1 MIAFAWMESVY
12 WREPLWLLLALQPFL
27 LLAMRRLSN
36 KSKLSRY
43 ADPELQAW
51 TRWHGIEKPLSWFFS
66 RNTLY
71 IASWL
76 LLAIS
81 MAGPRLLLEQP
92 ASAESAD
99 MNIMIVVDVSRSM
112 RTRDIDPSRLR
123 RVQIE
128 INELLQSAP
137 NSRIGIILYTSRAH
151 LLLPFTHDFNAVE
164 YYLKFIDSI
173 PLPTY
178 GSQASNALALA
189 RKEIQA
195 ASFESKSTVLWLTD
209 GDISSNKNDSLQQVR
224 AAIND
229 LKKASIPLYI
239 LGVGSPEG
247 DAIPDNE
254 SGWLQHQGRPVISR
268 LDESLL
274 ADLASTG
281 KGRFIIARNDDS
293 DWQYLYRQGMAAGS
307 TTFSDKISN
316 DETIWQELYP
326 WFLLPAIILL
336 FICLMPYRLL
346 SVSSPKVLLPIC
358 LLIVACLLQT
368 DEASAESPASDH
380 SAELANMAYQSYV
393 TEQFNQA
400 ADFYRQLSGFHGRI
414 GEGNSYYRLAEYS
427 QAITQFNQAVM
438 LANNDQQRGSA
449 IYNLAN
455 ATFMTGDY
463 ALATALYRDSLLYR
477 PSHEASMA
485 NLNISLSLQQL
496 IEDQMQQGLAGRM
509 GTGPRTAR
517 AEQGLDINKQGSMA
531 FDNEEERKKAK
542 LPLPDIPPEELS
554 KLLAKG
560 LAHVRLVQ
568 NGSSSSGLITDNNQS
583 RWHQDIV
590 AARLRMRELEDIQ
603 VLLWKRLF
611 EMEEGFP
618 APLEEAE
625 VVPGNLPW

>member
-1 MIAFAWMESVY
+1 MMATAWMESVY

-92 ASAESAD
+92 ASAESPD
-99 MNIMIVVDVSRSM
+99 VNIMIVVDVSRSM
-112 RTRDIDPSRLR
+112 RTRDIEPSRLR

-178 GSQASNALALA
+178 GSQASDALALA
-189 RKEIQA
+189 RKEIEA

-209 GDISSNKNDSLQQVR
+209 GDIFNDKNDSLQQLR
-224 AAIND
+224 EAIND
-229 LKKASIPLYI
+229 LKKVSIPLYI

-254 SGWLQHQGRPVISR
+254 SGWLQHEGRPVISR
-268 LDESLL
+268 MDETLL
-274 ADLASTG
+274 ADLANAG
-281 KGRFIIARNDDS
+281 QGRFIIAQNDDS
-293 DWQYLYRQGMAAGS
+293 DWQYLYQQGMAAGS
-307 TTFSDKISN
+307 TTFSDKISS

-346 SVSSPKVLLPIC
+346 SVSRPKVLVPMC
-358 LLIVACLLQT
+358 LLILACLLHT
-368 DEASAESPASDH
+368 DEASAESLASDH
-380 SAELANMAYQSYV
+380 SAKLANMAYQSYV
-393 TEQFNQA
+393 AEQFNQA
-400 ADFYRQLSGFHGRI
+400 ADFYRQLSGFQGRL
-414 GEGNSYYRLAEYS
+414 GEGNSYYRLAEYP
-427 QAITQFNQAVM
+427 QAITQFNQAIM
-438 LANNDQQRGSA
+438 LASNDQQRGSA

-463 ALATALYRDSLLYR
+463 ALAAVLYKDSLLYR

-485 NLNISLSLQQL
+485 NLNISLSLQQR
-496 IEDQMQQGLAGRM
+496 IEDQIQQGLAGRM

-517 AEQGLDINKQGSMA
+517 AEQGLDINNQGAMA
-531 FDNEEERKKAK
+531 FDNEEERKNTE
-542 LPLPDIPPEELS
+542 LPLPDIPPQELS
-554 KLLAKG
+554 KLLARG
-560 LAHVRLVQ
+560 LAHVRLAQ
-568 NGSSSSGLITDNNQS
+568 NGSSSTGGTTGNNQS
-583 RWHQDIV
+583 RWHQDTA
-590 AARLRMRELEDIQ
+590 AARLRMRELEDMQ
-603 VLLWKRLF
+603 ALLWKRVF
-611 EMEEGFP
+611 EMEEGFA
-618 APLEEAE
+618 APVEEP
-625 VVPGNLPW
+625 VNVPGVQPW

>member
-1 MIAFAWMESVY
+1 MIDTAWMESVY
-12 WREPLWLLLALQPFL
+12 WREPLWLLLAFQPFV

-36 KSKLSRY
+36 KSKLSTY

-51 TRWHGIEKPLSWFFS
+51 TSWHGIVKPLSLFFS

-92 ASAESAD
+92 ASAESP
-99 MNIMIVVDVSRSM
+99 NINVMIVVDVSRSM
-112 RTRDIDPSRLR
+112 RTRDIEPSRLR
-123 RVQIE
+123 RVQTE
-128 INELLQSAP
+128 INELLQSAK

-151 LLLPFTHDFNAVE
+151 LLLPFTHDFNAVK

-173 PLPTY
+173 SLPTY
-178 GSQASNALALA
+178 GSRPSDALALA
-189 RKEIQA
+189 GKEIEA
-195 ASFESKSTVLWLTD
+195 ASFDTRSTILWLTD
-209 GDISSNKNDSLQQVR
+209 GDLSNNSDSLKRVR

-239 LGVGSPEG
+239 LGLGSPEG
-247 DAIPDNE
+247 DAIPDDE

-268 LDESLL
+268 MDETLL
-274 ADLASTG
+274 TDLAKLG
-281 KGRFIIARNDDS
+281 QGRFIIAQNDDS

-307 TTFSDKISN
+307 ATLGDKISN

-326 WFLLPAIILL
+326 WFLFPAIVLL
-336 FICLMPYRLL
+336 FICLMPYRLQ
-346 SVSSPKVLLPIC
+346 SVSSPIVLLPMT
-358 LLIVACLLQT
+358 LLILASLLPT
-368 DEASAESPASDH
+368 DEVSASDY
-380 SAELANMAYQSYV
+380 SGEQANLAYQSYV
-393 TEQFNQA
+393 AEKFKQA
-400 ADFYRQLSGFHGRI
+400 ADFYRQISGFHGRL

-463 ALATALYRDSLLYR
+463 ALAAVLYRDSLLYR
-477 PSHEASMA
+477 PSHEASTA

-496 IEDQMQQGLAGRM
+496 IKDQIQQGLANRM
-509 GTGPRTAR
+509 GTGPRSAR
-517 AEQGLDINKQGSMA
+517 AEQGLDINNQGSMA
-531 FDNEEERKKAK
+531 FDNEEERKNADI
-542 LPLPDIPPEELS
+542 PLPDIPPQELS

-560 LAHVRLVQ
+560 LAHVRLAQ
-568 NGSSSSGLITDNNQS
+568 DGSSSAGLIAGNKQS
-583 RWHQDIV
+583 RWHQDIT
-590 AARLRMRELEDIQ
+590 AARLRMRELEDLQ

-625 VVPGNLPW
+625 IVPGILPW